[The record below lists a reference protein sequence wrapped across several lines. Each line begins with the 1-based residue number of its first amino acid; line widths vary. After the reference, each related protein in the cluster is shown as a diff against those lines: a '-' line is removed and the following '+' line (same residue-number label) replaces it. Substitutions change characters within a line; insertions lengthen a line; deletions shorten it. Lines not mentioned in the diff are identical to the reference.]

1 MSSSDEKITLFLNA
15 ISENLEMRRK
25 EIEQEIAAVRRAE
38 QEKAEQEAG
47 QRSEAYIKAETAK
60 VLAQANRTRSLLET
74 GLRNELAAAR
84 SEITDAVFTAVA
96 EKLKAFVKS
105 ADYELFLQKSAVKI
119 AAVYGGKPVTI
130 FVKTAD
136 LKYKDSLLQAA
147 GSNSKVE
154 ADDSIL
160 IGGCKAVSTASSI
173 RLDDT
178 LDARLAEQKQGFY
191 ERSGLSVQAF

>member
-15 ISENLEMRRK
+15 ISENLEMRRQ

-38 QEKAEQEAG
+38 QEKAEQEAA
-47 QRSEAYIKAETAK
+47 QRSEAYIKAETAN
-60 VLAQANRTRSLLET
+60 VLAQANRARSLLET
-74 GLRNELAAAR
+74 GLRNELAAER
-84 SEITDAVFTAVA
+84 GEITGAVFAAVA
-96 EKLKAFVKS
+96 KKLEAFSKS
-105 ADYELFLQKSAVKI
+105 ADYEAFLKKSAEKI
-119 AAVYGGKPVTI
+119 AAVYGGKPVTV
-130 FVKTAD
+130 FVKTGD
-136 LKYKDSLLQAA
+136 LKYKQILLQAA

-154 ADDSIL
+154 PDNGIL

-178 LDARLAEQKQGFY
+178 LDTRLAAQKQGFY